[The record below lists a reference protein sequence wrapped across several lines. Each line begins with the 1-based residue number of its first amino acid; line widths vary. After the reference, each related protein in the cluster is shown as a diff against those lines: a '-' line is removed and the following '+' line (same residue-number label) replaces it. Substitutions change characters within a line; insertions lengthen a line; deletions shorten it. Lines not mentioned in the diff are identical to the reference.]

1 MVIDILKIRECDIVI
16 MRVLV
21 LGIGNILFGDEG
33 VGVHLCNYLK
43 LNFDFTS
50 KDNSVEFVDGGTL
63 ANMLIPLI
71 ADYDEVLLLDCVSV
85 GGANVGD
92 VYSFDFD
99 NIPQSITWTGSAHEV
114 EMLQTLNLMRL
125 MGDLPH
131 VHVIGIIPEVI
142 GEDTAFTLSDSLL
155 NGSTTM
161 IDSALL
167 HLENLGFS
175 ITRKDNKA
183 LQEIANL
190 SYRGF

>member
-1 MVIDILKIRECDIVI
+1 MPALAASSIETVFAVFSTKNLKNVLI
-16 MRVLV
+16 MYQS
-21 LGIGNILFGDEG
+21 IYII
-33 VGVHLCNYLK
+33 CNYLK